1 MKAKSPRSQK
11 IGFMPLQTRYIYE
24 LSIIPI
30 GTLNSVR
37 KKDPHYAYFS
47 NLSKTIDCLSGVL
60 AINGWPVKVN
70 YSAVYRT
77 LQDRSKYIR
86 EFDVA
91 GNRVF
96 RVIITKKIL
105 NPALTMLD
113 IEEMPY
119 YR

>member
-1 MKAKSPRSQK
+1 MV
-11 IGFMPLQTRYIYE
+11 MPLQTRFIYE
-24 LSIIPI
+24 LTIVPI

-60 AINGWPVKVN
+60 ALNGWPVKVN

-86 EFDVA
+86 EFDIA

-96 RVIITKKIL
+96 RVVITKKVL
-105 NPALTMLD
+105 NPALTTLD

-119 YR
+119 AR

>member
-1 MKAKSPRSQK
+1 MDV
-11 IGFMPLQTRYIYE
+11 QTRYVYE
-24 LSIIPI
+24 LIIVPI
-30 GTLNSVR
+30 GTLNSIR

-47 NLSKTIDCLSGVL
+47 NLSKTITCLSGVL
-60 AINGWPVKVN
+60 AVNGWPVKVN

-86 EFDVA
+86 EFDIA
-91 GNRVF
+91 GNKVF
-96 RVIITKKIL
+96 RVVISRKVL

-119 YR
+119 EPSEKK

>member
-1 MKAKSPRSQK
+1 MKTKSPDRAK
-11 IGFMPLQTRYIYE
+11 DIRMPLQTRYIYE
-24 LSIIPI
+24 LTIVPI
-30 GTLNSVR
+30 GTLNTVR
-37 KKDPHYAYFS
+37 KKEPHYAYFS
-47 NLSKTIDCLSGVL
+47 NLSKTIDCLLGVL

-77 LQDRSKYIR
+77 LLDRSKYIR
-86 EFDVA
+86 EFDIA

-96 RVIITKKIL
+96 RVVIAKKVL

-119 YR
+119 RR